1 MAVRRRWRP
10 TRCPFSRRA
19 TYTITA
25 LVDPKRLDQ
34 GRFPSRCLLRH
45 RHRPL
50 LPRLPRI
57 IPTGRHPE
65 HGAEPPHGAMPTF
78 GVDEVVAAHGVS
90 VCEITRLKRLLAM
103 ALFNRSSSCACR
115 RARAHSWRSSA
126 AVAGSSAVPKV
137 AATGVWAAFCHW

>member
-1 MAVRRRWRP
+1 MGWSSKWLGAQRNPYVESVVRGVKTLGCKARRPRRRMAVRRRWRP

-50 LPRLPRI
+50 LPRLPRL

-65 HGAEPPHGAMPTF
+65 HLAEPPHGAMPTF
-78 GVDEVVAAHGVS
+78 GGDETVATHWS
-90 VCEITRLKRLLAM
+90 
-103 ALFNRSSSCACR
+103 
-115 RARAHSWRSSA
+115 
-126 AVAGSSAVPKV
+126 
-137 AATGVWAAFCHW
+137 GVWESLRFKQALALDF